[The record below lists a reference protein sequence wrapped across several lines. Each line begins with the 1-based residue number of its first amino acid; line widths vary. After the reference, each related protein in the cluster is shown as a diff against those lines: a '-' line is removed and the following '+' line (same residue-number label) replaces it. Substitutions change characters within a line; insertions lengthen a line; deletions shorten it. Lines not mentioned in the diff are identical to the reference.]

1 MDVHISVQ
9 FMTFVVKK
17 GLLLFSK
24 PNNSMIFSVIF
35 PLYLS
40 LSVEA
45 GAEAGEQPVPGE
57 GHGED
62 AEREGGRLLRE
73 YKVSRSQSN
82 RVQGLL
88 REYKVTEC

>member
-1 MDVHISVQ
+1 
-9 FMTFVVKK
+9 
-17 GLLLFSK
+17 
-24 PNNSMIFSVIF
+24 MIFSVIF

-73 YKVSRSQSN
+73 YKVQ
-82 RVQGLL
+82 
-88 REYKVTEC
+88 